1 MSFYLAQ
8 CGGGKLVKK
17 KLDGRHDLAHFAR
30 ATFRRTH
37 IDERI
42 FSHFFPKKMS
52 YSSDRLKGENA
63 DWLRH
68 ITDSIAM
75 NTIPRLINKTLAL
88 LTATAFFSASS
99 FQANAQAVVQSV
111 TSFGSGGVAASS
123 YSIAKPAGLAVGDLM
138 ILSAAIE
145 GSKTFTAPTATGAW
159 TEVIRKANGSNLFIV
174 VLRKTAVQADVN
186 ATSFS
191 MGVGGGKYSIG
202 LSRITG
208 HNPTSPIAASA
219 GATGSGTGVEAPAI
233 TTTAA
238 NQLVLSFHGVKK
250 SASFTPSGSFGTE
263 IYDVAAE
270 PPSLAAYRYVQ
281 AGAGSTGTKT
291 ATSSQSEQWVGI
303 QVAIASVPASPTI
316 AASGSVTAR
325 STTYGTASSA
335 ASFTVSG
342 SALTGNLTVT
352 PPAGFQTSLAE
363 GSGYGSSTS
372 ITASGTLASTTVFV
386 RLAAA
391 TAPGSYSGN
400 ISIAGGGATSQS
412 IAIASSTVAAK
423 ALTVTGLTGTSKVY
437 NRSTAASASGTAAL
451 SGVVGADAVTL
462 SGSPVFTFASAN
474 VGTGIAIATT
484 GYTLS
489 GANAGNYTLT
499 QPSLTANIT
508 AKALTITG
516 LTGSDKEYD
525 GSTAGSANGTAALSG
540 VESPDAVSISG
551 TPVFTFVS
559 SNVGTGIAITT
570 TGYTLAGAAAGN
582 YSLTQPSLS
591 ANITAKELT
600 VTGITGAN
608 KAFTGDTTATVNGTA
623 ALSGVV
629 SPDAV
634 SLSGTPSFAFASANV
649 GTGIEITTTGYTLS
663 GAAADNYTLIQ
674 PILSANITGKELTVT
689 GLVGND
695 KEYDGLTIASASGT
709 ATLAGLTGSEQVT
722 LVGTPA
728 FTFASANVGTGIAI
742 TTTGYTL
749 AGAAAGNYS
758 LTQPSL
764 SANITAK
771 ELTVTGITGANKAFT
786 GDTTATVNGTAALS
800 GVVSPDAVSL
810 SGTPSFAFASANVG
824 TGIEITTTG
833 YTLSGAAADNYT
845 LIQPILSA
853 NITGKELTVTGLVGN
868 DKEYDGLTIASA
880 SGTATLAGLTGSEQ
894 VTLVGTPAFTFA
906 SANVGTGIAITTTG
920 YLLAGADAANYA
932 LTQPSLTAS
941 ITAKPLTITGL
952 IGDSKVYDQ
961 NTDVTVSGEAALSG
975 VLSPDDVKISGFPE
989 SVFSSSNAGADVPIV
1004 TTGYTLDGKNAGNY
1018 SLIQPTLSAA
1028 ISPKPVTII
1037 GLSGI
1042 SKVYDGT
1049 TTAATS
1055 GSAVL
1060 EGVLEPDVVNLSG
1073 TPSFSF
1079 ASPKVGTAVKIN
1091 VDGFTLA
1098 GKDAAN
1104 YILSDEGNN

>member
-1 MSFYLAQ
+1 M
-8 CGGGKLVKK
+8 K
-17 KLDGRHDLAHFAR
+17 
-30 ATFRRTH
+30 
-37 IDERI
+37 
-42 FSHFFPKKMS
+42 
-52 YSSDRLKGENA
+52 
-63 DWLRH
+63 
-68 ITDSIAM
+68 
-75 NTIPRLINKTLAL
+75 TIPKLINKTLAL

-111 TSFGSGGVAASS
+111 TSFGSGGNAASS

-159 TEVIRKANGSNLFIV
+159 TEVIRRANGSNLFIV

-219 GATGSGTGVEAPAI
+219 GATGFGTGVEAPAI

-291 ATSSQSEQWVGI
+291 ATSSQSEEWVGI

-316 AASGSVTAR
+316 TASGSVTAR

-363 GSGYGSSTS
+363 GSGYGSSTT

-525 GSTAGSANGTAALSG
+525 RTTAGSANGTAALSG
-540 VESPDAVSISG
+540 VESPDAVSLSG

-570 TGYTLAGAAAGN
+570 TGYTLAGAVAGN

-608 KAFTGDTTATVNGTA
+608 KVFTGDTTATVNGTA

-634 SLSGTPSFAFASANV
+634 SLTGTPSFAFASANV

-663 GAAADNYTLIQ
+663 GVAAGNYTLIQ

-728 FTFASANVGTGIAI
+728 FTFASANV
-742 TTTGYTL
+742 
-749 AGAAAGNYS
+749 
-758 LTQPSL
+758 
-764 SANITAK
+764 
-771 ELTVTGITGANKAFT
+771 E
-786 GDTTATVNGTAALS
+786 
-800 GVVSPDAVSL
+800 
-810 SGTPSFAFASANVG
+810 
-824 TGIEITTTG
+824 
-833 YTLSGAAADNYT
+833 
-845 LIQPILSA
+845 
-853 NITGKELTVTGLVGN
+853 
-868 DKEYDGLTIASA
+868 
-880 SGTATLAGLTGSEQ
+880 
-894 VTLVGTPAFTFA
+894 
-906 SANVGTGIAITTTG
+906 TGIAITTTG

-1028 ISPKPVTII
+1028 ISPKPVAII

-1049 TTAATS
+1049 TTAATT

-1104 YILSDEGNN
+1104 YILSYEGNN